1 MKSITKLAG
10 ILNVI
15 LPKLDYTLF
24 LQTCLLT
31 GDAGEK
37 AWQAWKQ
44 KNQEPLI
51 AIKKQSQPYKR
62 HLPLLYY
69 GLIRNEIKISNTLQ
83 TVLRTAVMREQL
95 RNKTYE
101 RILYQTL
108 DVLHKVNIR
117 PFLLKGSV
125 TASIAYPH
133 PSLRHCH
140 DIDLFIRSM
149 ECKQAIMAFKQANL
163 RLISSD
169 VQQLDIELKHPSGL
183 PVFIH
188 RNLFANAVY
197 NRVQNKML
205 VASKPLL
212 IMNKEVNSLNFTDL
226 LLHIC
231 GHAATSSSC
240 QSLTWVYDAYFLL
253 QQFPQIDWQN
263 LLDNAKS
270 AGFSLPLWVML
281 QYLQQSFQSPVPEA
295 FLSELVEQV
304 TSPTEEIFVL
314 LKNSTGRHKSLRYLL
329 KLTQNHY
336 EKFWLIK
343 ELGPIVLARKIKH
356 LIK

>member
-1 MKSITKLAG
+1 MKPIAKLTG

-15 LPKLDYTLF
+15 LPNSDHTLF

-31 GDAGEK
+31 GDGGEK

-44 KNQEPLI
+44 KNQNPLI

-69 GLIRNEIKISNTLQ
+69 GLIRNKIKISNTLQ

-101 RILYQTL
+101 RICYQTL
-108 DVLHKVNIR
+108 DVLHKANIR

-140 DIDLFIRSM
+140 DIDLFIQPM
-149 ECKQAIMAFKQANL
+149 EYKQAIVAFKKAKL

-197 NRVQNKML
+197 NKVQDKML
-205 VASKPLL
+205 VGSKPLL
-212 IMNKEVNSLNFTDL
+212 IMKKEVNSLNFTDL

-240 QSLTWVYDAYFLL
+240 QALTWVYDAYFLL

-263 LLDNAKS
+263 LLDNARS
-270 AGFSLPLWVML
+270 ARFSLPLWVML
-281 QYLQQSFQSPVPEA
+281 QYLQQSFQAPIPEA
-295 FLSELVEQV
+295 FLFALVEQV
-304 TSPTEEIFVL
+304 SSPREEILIL
-314 LKNSTGRHKSLRYLL
+314 LKHSTGRHKSLRYLL
-329 KLTQNHY
+329 KSTQNPY
-336 EKFWLIK
+336 EKFWLTK
-343 ELGPIVLARKIKH
+343 ELGAMVLARKIKH